1 MSITLDCAKL
11 TTREIN
17 TSIKRLALEGETE
30 IHLANPEA
38 RHSMGVA
45 VFDPIKIVVEGTA
58 GYFCGA
64 MNDGATFHILGN
76 TGWSAGECMLSGE
89 IVVEHNAASG
99 TGASIRGGTVVVKG
113 HVGARTGI
121 AQKGGLIVVCGDTG
135 YMTGFM
141 MQRGT
146 MIICGD
152 AAEGLGDS
160 MYAGTIYLGGEANQL
175 GNDAVIKEMTG
186 EDAGF
191 LAETL
196 EKYGLSSKRRLSD
209 FKKIGSGGR
218 LHNFSKP
225 ILNYGAWL
233 CSL

>member
-1 MSITLDCAKL
+1 MPVTLDCATL

-17 TSIKRLALEGETE
+17 ISIKRLALEGERE
-30 IHLANPEA
+30 IHLVNPEA
-38 RHSMGVA
+38 RHNLGVA
-45 VFDPIKIVVEGTA
+45 VFEPVKIVVEGTA

-76 TGWSAGECMLSGE
+76 CGWSVGECMLSGE
-89 IVVEHNAASG
+89 IVVERNAASG

-113 HVGARTGI
+113 HVGARTGV
-121 AQKGGLIVVCGDTG
+121 AQKGGLIVVGGDTG

-146 MIICGD
+146 MIICGN

-160 MYAGTIYLGGEANQL
+160 MYSGTIYLGGEATQL
-175 GNDAVIKEMTG
+175 GNDAVIKEMSE
-186 EDAGF
+186 EDARF
-191 LAETL
+191 LSETL
-196 EKYGLSSKRRLSD
+196 ANYGLSHKRALSD

-218 LHNFSKP
+218 LHNFSKADFE
-225 ILNYGAWL
+225 LWRVAM
-233 CSL
+233 

>member
-1 MSITLDCAKL
+1 MPVTLDCAKM

-17 TSIKRLALEGETE
+17 TSLRKLAAEGETE
-30 IHLANPEA
+30 IHLINPEA
-38 RHSMGVA
+38 RHNLGVA
-45 VFDPIKIVVEGTA
+45 LFYPVKVVVEGTA
-58 GYFCGA
+58 GYYCGG

-76 TGWSAGECMLSGE
+76 TGWSVGECMMSGE
-89 IVVEHNAASG
+89 IVVEKNSASS

-113 HVGARTGI
+113 HAGARTGI
-121 AQKGGLIVVCGDTG
+121 AQKGGLIVIGGDTG

-146 MIICGD
+146 MIICGN

-175 GNDAVIKEMTG
+175 GNDAVIKEMSN
-186 EDAGF
+186 EDWRF
-191 LAETL
+191 LEETL
-196 EKYGLSSKRRLSD
+196 ARYGLSGRRPLSE

-218 LHNFSKP
+218 LHNFSKADFE
-225 ILNYGAWL
+225 LWRVAM
-233 CSL
+233 

>member
-1 MSITLDCAKL
+1 MSVTLDCAKL

-17 TSIKRLALEGETE
+17 TTIRRLAAEGETE
-30 IHLANPEA
+30 IHLINPEA
-38 RHSMGVA
+38 RHSLGVA
-45 VFDPIKIVVEGTA
+45 IFYPVKIVVEGTA
-58 GYFCGA
+58 GYFCGG

-89 IVVEHNAASG
+89 IVVERNAASS

-113 HVGARTGI
+113 DVGARTGI
-121 AQKGGLIVVCGDTG
+121 SQKGGLIVVGGDTG

-141 MQRGT
+141 MQQGT
-146 MIICGD
+146 MIICGN

-160 MYAGTIYLGGEANQL
+160 MYAGTIYVGGEIAQL

-186 EDAGF
+186 EDKHF
-191 LAETL
+191 LTETL
-196 EKYGLSSKRRLSD
+196 ERYGLSEKCNLAH

-218 LHNFSKP
+218 LHNFSKADFE
-225 ILNYGAWL
+225 LWRVAM
-233 CSL
+233 